1 MTEVLELLG
10 KIILR
15 CKSENDKPNV
25 GDQDFEDLERISNT
39 LSEIEMSKMKEMLLL
54 DHICDQLWEDCYPS
68 SPLNEGHSR
77 DIGESTL
84 RVIFSR
90 YRPSQIEIVEK
101 MYSPHPGARLFSI
114 WFSTYEVISVEKGI
128 DYDQMAKLLVDV
140 HAGVGNRA
148 ITELP
153 MVVSPESFYEQI
165 VVFFQNRDLED
176 ETNTETAGWLLSW
189 IKEVFDSIIRSETE
203 DPDEIAERVEEILYE
218 DHDVQSGSTWAR
230 TVMMLREDEKFHRI
244 FHTFNQKYRIE
255 PFQCSCGTYC
265 GRIGVKLFSYDVSCG
280 TCRQYF
286 CSLCLSE
293 NKICKNCVEQS

>member
-1 MTEVLELLG
+1 MTDVLELLG

-25 GDQDFEDLERISNT
+25 GDQDFEDLERIANT
-39 LSEIEMSKMKEMLLL
+39 LSELEMSKMKEMLLS
-54 DHICDQLWEDCYPS
+54 DHICDLLWEDCYPS
-68 SPLNEGHSR
+68 SPLNEDHSR
-77 DIGESTL
+77 EIGESTL
-84 RVIFSR
+84 LLIFNR

-114 WFSTYEVISVEKGI
+114 WFSTYQGSDEKGI

-176 ETNTETAGWLLSW
+176 ETNTETAGWLLNW
-189 IKEVFDSIIRSETE
+189 IEEVFDSIIRSETE
-203 DPDEIAERVEEILYE
+203 DPDEIAERVEEMLYE
-218 DHDVQSGSTWAR
+218 DHNVWSGSTWAR
-230 TVMMLREDEKFHRI
+230 TVMMLRENGKFRKM
-244 FHTFNQKYRIE
+244 FHTFNNKYRIE

-265 GRIGVKLFSYDVSCG
+265 DTRISFSYDVSCG

-293 NKICKNCVEQS
+293 NKICKNCAEK

>member
-1 MTEVLELLG
+1 MTEVIELLS

-15 CKSENDKPNV
+15 CESENDKPDID
-25 GDQDFEDLERISNT
+25 DQDFEDLEGITNT
-39 LSEIEMSKMKEMLLL
+39 LSELEMSKMKEMILL
-54 DHICDQLWEDCYPS
+54 DHICDLLWGDCYPS
-68 SPLNEGHSR
+68 SPLNEDHSR
-77 DIGESTL
+77 EIGESTL
-84 RVIFSR
+84 FQIFSR

-101 MYSPHPGARLFSI
+101 MNSPHPGARLFSI
-114 WFSTYEVISVEKGI
+114 WFSTYEGSDEKGI

-176 ETNTETAGWLLSW
+176 ETNTETAGWLIRW
-189 IKEVFDSIIRSETE
+189 IEEVFDSIIRSETE
-203 DPDEIAERVEEILYE
+203 DTDEIAERVEEMLHE
-218 DHDVQSGSTWAR
+218 DHNVWSGSTWAR

-244 FHTFNQKYRIE
+244 FQTFNQKYRIE
-255 PFQCSCGTYC
+255 PFKCRCGTY
-265 GRIGVKLFSYDVSCG
+265 VAATKMFSYEVSCK

-293 NKICKNCVEQS
+293 NKICKNYVEK